1 MKYSINM
8 LFRLA
13 IVAMGLCLAGA
24 VQGARANA
32 NNAGTPK
39 TTPAGE
45 KTDNAK
51 ASPTKQGDTLS
62 MKDKAFMKDAAK
74 GGMMEVEMGQMAE
87 KEGKSADV
95 KKFGSRMVT
104 DHSKA
109 NNELM
114 GIAKKKGF
122 DLGNEKPKMDKM
134 DSTNFDKEY
143 MAAMVK
149 DHEKDLSD
157 FESEAKNG
165 SDPEVKAFALKTS
178 EMIKKHLAMAK
189 ETQGKL
195 K

>member
-13 IVAMGLCLAGA
+13 IVAMGLCLAGTLE
-24 VQGARANA
+24 GARANA

-51 ASPTKQGDTLS
+51 ASPSQGDSLS

-74 GGMMEVEMGQMAE
+74 GGMMEVEMGQMAQ

-114 GIAKKKGF
+114 AIAKKKGF

-134 DSTNFDKEY
+134 DSANFDKEY
-143 MAAMVK
+143 MASMVK

-178 EMIKKHLAMAK
+178 EIIKKHLAMAK